1 MKPLKRIFSSI
12 LLLVAIGFLC
22 HSCGVYSFTGT
33 SVAGDLKTVS
43 IQVFQNISGGGPPNL
58 SQTFTEKLK
67 DRYQQ
72 NTKLTLVR
80 EDGDLQLSGNIV
92 GYEIMPVAAQQ
103 NQTAALTRLT
113 IRVEVEFVNE
123 KNEEQNFK
131 TVFSFF
137 EDFAQNQTLNQV
149 EIGLVDR
156 ITNQIVL
163 DIFNRTLSDW

>member
-1 MKPLKRIFSSI
+1 MKRIFSLI
-12 LLLVAIGFLC
+12 FLLGVTSFLC
-22 HSCGVYSFTGT
+22 GSCGVYSFTGA
-33 SVAGDLKTVS
+33 SVASDLKTVS

-72 NTKLTLVR
+72 NTKLTLVPD
-80 EDGDLQLSGNIV
+80 EGDLQLSGNIV
-92 GYEIMPVAAQQ
+92 GYETSPVAAQQ
-103 NQTAALTRLT
+103 NETAALTRLA
-113 IRVEVEFVNE
+113 IRVEVEFVNK

-137 EDFAQNQTLNQV
+137 EDFPQNQTLNQV
-149 EIGLVDR
+149 EAGLVDR

>member
-1 MKPLKRIFSSI
+1 MKSLKRIFSSI
-12 LLLVAIGFLC
+12 FLLGITSVVCG
-22 HSCGVYSFTGT
+22 SCGVYSFTGA
-33 SVAGDLKTVS
+33 SVATDLKTIS

-72 NTKLTLVR
+72 NTKLTLVP

-92 GYEIMPVAAQQ
+92 GYEIIPVAAQQ

-113 IRVEVEFVNE
+113 IRVEVEFVNK

-131 TVFSFF
+131 TIFSFF

-149 EIGLVDR
+149 EVGLVDR